1 MKKLLP
7 LILSI
12 VLCFIF
18 SSCGNTSIKGDLKS
32 YSNADKSFSIEL
44 PASND
49 ESWVINE
56 KSPSSIL
63 DISDNED
70 TVNLRIQCISKSQ
83 IHLVAPDLN
92 GYKDYSLMNTLGNI
106 LENSE
111 LSESTA
117 SVPDFITETLSYDF
131 KLSSDARGTVLFMES
146 EKCYY
151 TYFIMAIDKA
161 YTNNEKA
168 LKESI
173 LSLDEIIKSS

>member
-92 GYKDYSLMNTLGNI
+92 GYKDYSFIWFQTIIRRPRDCTLHGKRKMLLYIFHYGN
-106 LENSE
+106 
-111 LSESTA
+111 
-117 SVPDFITETLSYDF
+117 
-131 KLSSDARGTVLFMES
+131 RQ
-146 EKCYY
+146 
-151 TYFIMAIDKA
+151 
-161 YTNNEKA
+161 
-168 LKESI
+168 SI
-173 LSLDEIIKSS
+173 HK